1 MIYTTIIAFR
11 RFCIHIF
18 GRICDS
24 FALQV
29 SRLIESAHI
38 NRTQIFLLTSKIF
51 STPLTNKIF
60 KGCIKICNSPF
71 LPCMVERRFFMSEPT
86 TFIKLDRNILRWR
99 WYKNP
104 NTFRLF
110 IHLLLNANVTDR
122 DFENITV
129 CRGQLLTSRRSL
141 SASLGISEQSV
152 RTSLEHLKSTNEITV
167 KGFSKYSIITV
178 NSYDKYQK
186 TPGKST
192 ASPPSANHPPTNV
205 QPQYK
210 NDNKEKNYKNDKNT
224 EASLPHRDYSRM
236 SFLLSRNLTRLN
248 LNIPTIIRIKS
259 NVFHVIWLQRESSI
273 AITMR
278 FCFNGLTGFAKRA

>member
-1 MIYTTIIAFR
+1 MI
-11 RFCIHIF
+11 
-18 GRICDS
+18 
-24 FALQV
+24 
-29 SRLIESAHI
+29 
-38 NRTQIFLLTSKIF
+38 
-51 STPLTNKIF
+51 
-60 KGCIKICNSPF
+60 
-71 LPCMVERRFFMSEPT
+71 ERRFFMSEPT

-224 EASLPHRDYSRM
+224 EASLPAQGLFNNVFLTQRELDSLKSKYPDDYSDKIER
-236 SFLLSRNLTRLN
+236 LSRYLASTGKFYRNHYAVLLQWLDRDLPKEPKRKASYDIDE
-248 LNIPTIIRIKS
+248 LEKINILDDI
-259 NVFHVIWLQRESSI
+259 N
-273 AITMR
+273 
-278 FCFNGLTGFAKRA
+278 